1 MMTRVAIKVRR
12 GVKSC
17 EREASK
23 REPKGA
29 MPPDELLSRDMVVYF
44 DTGEVCQLLFKALVL
59 VVSSRLVSEGEEN
72 PRNCDSTSENNFASM
87 IAQHT
92 HNMNEQLNNSHF
104 NPRGLVG
111 VRSMIRVAPSAAGS
125 IHPIIA
131 NRKNDK

>member
-59 VVSSRLVSEGEEN
+59 VVSSRLVSSRKG
-72 PRNCDSTSENNFASM
+72 RKIRG
-87 IAQHT
+87 IAT
-92 HNMNEQLNNSHF
+92 V
-104 NPRGLVG
+104 P
-111 VRSMIRVAPSAAGS
+111 PK
-125 IHPIIA
+125 IISPP
-131 NRKNDK
+131 